1 MGTPTV
7 SPPTAP
13 PPIAPPLTMAMA
25 EVELAEECMDVYT
38 DIKKWYNR
46 KYPYAIF
53 LIADG
58 KIQVEAKGEKDGSV
72 EEQYARFLEDLQKKD
87 GDRDD
92 CRYALYDY
100 EFLSPQ
106 DGEGRILFL
115 LQWVPDTSAIKTKMM
130 FPTLMEAFNGVGR
143 VKQAT
148 DISEIQ
154 QAEIEAW
161 LRDTLYGEK

>member
-13 PPIAPPLTMAMA
+13 PPPITPLTMAMA
-25 EVELAEECMDVYT
+25 EVEVAEECMDVYT

-92 CRYALYDY
+92 CRYALYYY

-106 DGEGRILFL
+106 DGEPKANWFL
-115 LQWVPDTSAIKTKMM
+115 LKWVPVTSAMKTRMWYNSS
-130 FPTLMEAFNGVGR
+130 FYTLMEAFNIVR
-143 VKQAT
+143 VKNKQVTKAR
-148 DISEIQ
+148 SSK
-154 QAEIEAW
+154 
-161 LRDTLYGEK
+161 LKLKL

>member
-1 MGTPTV
+1 MGVLTPTV
-7 SPPTAP
+7 SPPTSAP
-13 PPIAPPLTMAMA
+13 IPLPTMAMA
-25 EVELAEECMDVYT
+25 GVELAEECMDVYT
-38 DIKKWYNR
+38 DIMINK

-58 KIQVEAKGEKDGSV
+58 KIQVEAKGEKDGSS
-72 EEQYARFLEDLQKKD
+72 EEQYARFLDDLQKKD

-106 DGEGRILFL
+106 EGEPKWIMFL
-115 LQWVPDTSAIKTKMM
+115 LEWIPDTSDVKTRMM
-130 FPTLMEAFNGVGR
+130 YTSSFRTLMQAFNGVAR
-143 VKQAT
+143 RKEAM

-161 LRDTLYGEK
+161 LREK

>member
-1 MGTPTV
+1 
-7 SPPTAP
+7 
-13 PPIAPPLTMAMA
+13 MA

-58 KIQVEAKGEKDGSV
+58 KIQVEAKGEKDGSL

-106 DGEGRILFL
+106 EGEPKWIMFL
-115 LQWVPDTSAIKTKMM
+115 LKWIPDTSDVKTRMM
-130 FPTLMEAFNGVGR
+130 YTSCFRTLMQAFNGVAR
-143 VKQAT
+143 RKEAC

-154 QAEIEAW
+154 QPEIEAW
-161 LRDTLYGEK
+161 LREK

>member
-1 MGTPTV
+1 MGTPTMG
-7 SPPTAP
+7 PPTAP
-13 PPIAPPLTMAMA
+13 PPPIPTLTMAMA
-25 EVELAEECMDVYT
+25 EVEVAEECMDVYT
-38 DIKKWYNR
+38 DIKKWYNK

-58 KIQVEAKGEKDGSV
+58 KIQAEAKGEKDGSV

-92 CRYALYDY
+92 C
-100 EFLSPQ
+100 S
-106 DGEGRILFL
+106 
-115 LQWVPDTSAIKTKMM
+115 

-161 LRDTLYGEK
+161 